1 MRIQQTLE
9 KYVPLISNML
19 IPALIYI
26 IALLYFLAANDFN
39 ASLGMFFH
47 NGFYVL
53 SILGIIILLNFNIN
67 RHMFCLIVNLIT
79 YVLINQIKREY
90 GTEFE
95 QTICFGYLM
104 ILLPLNLLIFY
115 ILGRF
120 RFLSVRSLQLVML
133 ILLEYGI
140 ADVLNKHNINL
151 NISFFGVNIL
161 SCFFYFLLILIAFIK
176 SVNSNRNYDY
186 TFMYVAIS
194 TATGLYF
201 AENST
206 GLSMFFFIAQLII
219 FIDLVYTLTY
229 NHFYDETTG
238 FYSRN
243 SYLLKSKHFPF
254 KYNLGI
260 VSIDNYDK
268 LQKTFGYKKQKILT
282 NLIAEV
288 IQELTAEEEVFRY
301 AADQFVVLYKD
312 KDNKE
317 SFAHLDNIR
326 RIIAGLSFSW
336 SIKQKPIKLTV
347 SCSLAEKK
355 RSDASSIE
363 VLMRADK
370 AMQKT
375 LKFSHNVTSRG

>member
-1 MRIQQTLE
+1 
-9 KYVPLISNML
+9 
-19 IPALIYI
+19 
-26 IALLYFLAANDFN
+26 
-39 ASLGMFFH
+39 
-47 NGFYVL
+47 
-53 SILGIIILLNFNIN
+53 
-67 RHMFCLIVNLIT
+67 MFCLIVNLIA

-90 GTEFE
+90 GAEFE

-151 NISFFGVNIL
+151 NISFLGVNIL

-288 IQELTAEEEVFRY
+288 IQELTPEEEVFRY